1 MKSRKITQVVG
12 GGNEFGI
19 GQETFIGKENLA
31 VNLVKIAVITFAMLC
46 PDIFHQNMLHI
57 ILVGRFGC

>member
-1 MKSRKITQVVG
+1 MG
-12 GGNEFGI
+12 GGNDFGI
-19 GQETFIGKENLA
+19 GQETFIGKENLV

>member
-12 GGNEFGI
+12 DGNEFGI
-19 GQETFIGKENLA
+19 GQETFIGKENLV

-46 PDIFHQNMLHI
+46 PDIFHQNMLRT